1 MRHPRI
7 TSPII
12 LASIS
17 AAAISAGVLT
27 VRQVT
32 KSFDGLP
39 PPGTLLEGDGHPAA
53 AGPPRTAMN
62 PITPLAPPPHAIS
75 EHVIAK
81 TSPLA
86 RTLKTLGFLASE
98 RATILSALQP
108 WASPTRVAAG
118 TRLKAYILNAEDSQ
132 PRRLDLQLDKNTII
146 RFAKQSSGNWVAT
159 KYEPPLERQTAS
171 YSGVVNGSLWNSA
184 AGAGMD
190 PQIIT
195 SLTEIFGWQ
204 VDFHREVQRGDRWR
218 LTVERFYSEGKPVR
232 LGEIIAAEYDNDGNI
247 NTAVLAPDEGQ
258 YYTPEGNSL
267 RRMFLRSP
275 LRFARITSGFNAHRF
290 HPILRIAK
298 PHLGVDYGAASGTP
312 IMAVGAGTVAFA
324 AYHGA
329 SGNTVTLRHNSVYS
343 THYKHLSRFAAGV
356 HPGARV
362 KMGQI
367 IGYVGR
373 TGLAT
378 GPHLH
383 FELHA
388 NGRYVDPSG
397 IRLPTA
403 DPLPAKQ
410 LASFKAVANK
420 ALSELPPWS
429 AGLLTDAGRAAR
441 HSDDDEK
448 SQ

>member
-12 LASIS
+12 MASFT
-17 AAAISAGVLT
+17 AAAISVGVLT

-32 KSFDGLP
+32 KFFDGLP
-39 PPGTLLEGDGHPAA
+39 PPGTFQEGAGDPAA

-62 PITPLAPPPHAIS
+62 PLIPLAPPPHSIS

-81 TSPLA
+81 NSTLA
-86 RTLKTLGFLASE
+86 RTLQNLGFLAPE
-98 RATILSALQP
+98 RATILSALKP
-108 WASPTRVAAG
+108 WASPTRLIAG
-118 TRLKAYILNAEDSQ
+118 TQLKAYILNTEDNY
-132 PRRLDLQLDKNTII
+132 PKRFDLHLDKNTIV
-146 RFAKQSSGNWVAT
+146 RFSKQSSGNWTASN
-159 KYEPPLERQTAS
+159 YEPPLERRIAS

-190 PQIIT
+190 PQII
-195 SLTEIFGWQ
+195 SRLTEIFGWQ

-290 HPILRIAK
+290 HPILHIAK
-298 PHLGVDYGAASGTP
+298 PHLGIDYGAATGTP

-343 THYKHLSRFAAGV
+343 THYKHLSRFAADV
-356 HPGARV
+356 HPGSRV

-410 LASFKAVANK
+410 LASFKAVASK

-429 AGLLTDAGRAAR
+429 AGMLTDARRASR
-441 HSDDDEK
+441 DSDDEEK
-448 SQ
+448 TQ